1 MNLSAKVSIP
11 TQVMARTVGDETIIL
26 DLASGTYYGL
36 DPVGARMWQL
46 MSEGNSLNSVCDSM
60 LGEGVVEFKR
70 PSHTLNDCIGF
81 SRVKKF
87 IADELI
93 PGFRKTGKDCI
104 SGALVGGPIGGG
116 KTYICEAVAS
126 EVGCPVIILKN
137 IRSKWYGETDQI
149 VERLL
154 RLLETFHKIMIF
166 VDEADAMFGDISS
179 DQETE
184 RRLTGKIQAVMSDP
198 ALRGR
203 VIWFLMTARVHRLS
217 PDIRRPGRMDLIIPI
232 LDPEGEDMD
241 AFIKWAFGELN
252 DSAMADFRDIMKGS
266 SSARYSMMRSQVKS
280 KGCKTPE
287 EIKDVLHDLIE
298 PDIGETRQYQTLQAK
313 VNCTRRSLL
322 VDRSMKPQDFD
333 KLRSDW
339 HHQIVELEKK
349 GIK

>member
-1 MNLSAKVSIP
+1 
-11 TQVMARTVGDETIIL
+11 
-26 DLASGTYYGL
+26 
-36 DPVGARMWQL
+36 
-46 MSEGNSLNSVCDSM
+46 
-60 LGEGVVEFKR
+60 
-70 PSHTLNDCIGF
+70 
-81 SRVKKF
+81 
-87 IADELI
+87 
-93 PGFRKTGKDCI
+93 
-104 SGALVGGPIGGG
+104 
-116 KTYICEAVAS
+116 
-126 EVGCPVIILKN
+126 
-137 IRSKWYGETDQI
+137 
-149 VERLL
+149 
-154 RLLETFHKIMIF
+154 LETFHKIMIF